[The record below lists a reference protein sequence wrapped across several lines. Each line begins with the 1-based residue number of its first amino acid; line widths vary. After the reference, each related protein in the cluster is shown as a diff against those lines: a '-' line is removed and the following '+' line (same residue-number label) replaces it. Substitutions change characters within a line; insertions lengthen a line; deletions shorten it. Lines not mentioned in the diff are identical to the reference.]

1 MRFLDLPVNP
11 VQAFKKAVVL
21 NGYTPR
27 AQRGNHDLESSQAQV
42 SEAEQSEETLEEITE
57 QSNQVLFR
65 ADTVFPFIL
74 FPDTIILDRMQ
85 LSIIHRPFF
94 MTAKITSIRIEDIL
108 SSEVQV
114 GPLFGSIRVVSR
126 YFSHEFAEEESNAPP
141 SQRVPSSIHYLWKR
155 DALEVH
161 KLIQGYIV
169 ATQRKIKLSHKNKKE
184 LIKLLHEL
192 GQNEATRE

>member
-11 VQAFKKAVVL
+11 LEAFKKAVLL

-27 AQRGNHDLESSQAQV
+27 AHRGKNGVENFGEPSPQES
-42 SEAEQSEETLEEITE
+42 EEETLEEITA
-57 QSNQVLFR
+57 QSNQVLFK

-108 SSEVQV
+108 SAEVQV
-114 GPLFGSIRVVSR
+114 GPLFGSVRIVSR
-126 YFSHEFAEEESNAPP
+126 YFSHEFAEEESSSPTG
-141 SQRVPSSIHYLWKR
+141 QRVPSSIHYLWKR

-169 ATQRKIKLSHKNKKE
+169 ATQRKIKLSHKSKEE

-192 GQNEATRE
+192 GQNEATSE